1 MENHMAKRVIVMF
14 LLASGLLAARP
25 AAAAGVL
32 YLQIPGVSGP
42 VTTAGFTGAI
52 EVLSFS
58 MGVQA
63 PGTAPTGKRA
73 GEICSDLA
81 VQKLV
86 DQTSP
91 ILFQHTAF
99 GFFYKNVTLTFS
111 EPQGDKAAHVV
122 YRLVLN
128 NAAIQSVEEGGSNEV
143 PSESVS
149 FKASSWTV
157 TYFPTLSTG
166 QTGSPVTTT
175 VTCQ

>member
-1 MENHMAKRVIVMF
+1 MLKRLIVM
-14 LLASGLLAARP
+14 LVLAAGLLAARP
-25 AAAAGVL
+25 ATAAGVL
-32 YLQIPGVSGP
+32 YLQIPGVTGP

-63 PGTAPTGKRA
+63 PGTAPKGKQLG

-91 ILFQHTAF
+91 ILFQHTVF
-99 GFFYKNVTLTFS
+99 GFFYKNVTLTFLT
-111 EPQGDKAAHVV
+111 PAGGTFGQV
-122 YRLVLN
+122 YQLVLN
-128 NAAIQSVEEGGSNEV
+128 NAAIQSVDESGASEI

-157 TYFPTLSTG
+157 TYWPALPTG
-166 QTGSPVTTT
+166 QPGSPVTTT

>member
-1 MENHMAKRVIVMF
+1 MAKRIIV
-14 LLASGLLAARP
+14 LLVLASGLLAARP

-32 YLQIPGVSGP
+32 YLQIPGVTGP
-42 VTTAGFTGAI
+42 VTTTGVTGAI

-63 PGTAPTGKRA
+63 PGTAPKGKLLG
-73 GEICSDLA
+73 GEICSDLT

-91 ILFQHTAF
+91 ILFQHTVF
-99 GFFYKNVTLTFS
+99 GFFYKNVTLTFLM
-111 EPQGDKAAHVV
+111 PTGGALGGGKV
-122 YRLVLN
+122 YQLVLN
-128 NAAIQSVEEGGSNEV
+128 NAAIQSVQESGASEI

-157 TYFPTLSTG
+157 TYWPTLSTG
-166 QTGSPVTTT
+166 QEGSPVTTT

>member
-1 MENHMAKRVIVMF
+1 MAKRVIVML

-32 YLQIPGVSGP
+32 YLQIPGVTGP
-42 VTTAGFTGAI
+42 VTTPGFAGAI

-63 PGTAPTGKRA
+63 PGTGAAKGKVA
-73 GEICSDLA
+73 SEICSDLA

-91 ILFQHTAF
+91 ILFQHTVF

-111 EPQGDKAAHVV
+111 QSQGDAKSVQV
-122 YRLVLN
+122 YKLVLN
-128 NAAIQSVEEGGSNEV
+128 NAAIQAVEESGASEI
-143 PSESVS
+143 PTESVS

-157 TYFPTLSTG
+157 TYWPTLSTG
-166 QTGSPVTTT
+166 QPGSPVTTT